1 MVTIDNKKNYI
12 FFHEKA
18 KGTYSKHK
26 GFPSFGTGFSFPVND
41 YFLFSYVL
49 LLSE

>member
-1 MVTIDNKKNYI
+1 MKKLKVLILN
-12 FFHEKA
+12 
-18 KGTYSKHK
+18 TK
-26 GFPSFGTGFSFPVND
+26 GFHLLGQITGFSFPVSD